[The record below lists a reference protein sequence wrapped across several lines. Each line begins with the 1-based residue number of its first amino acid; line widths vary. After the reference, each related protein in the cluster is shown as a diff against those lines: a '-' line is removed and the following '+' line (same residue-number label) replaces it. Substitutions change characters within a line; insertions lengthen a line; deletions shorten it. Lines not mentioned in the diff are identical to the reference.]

1 MQGNRPPLYFP
12 PEMLMVY
19 ESFVINP
26 MFLESV
32 SPMKPIP
39 FPQKDTVP
47 APADSP
53 DTTKELD
60 RIIVKGAKE
69 HNLKD
74 IDVEIPKKKLVV
86 ITGVSGSGKSSLAFD
101 TIFAEGQR
109 RYVESLSS
117 YARQFIGQMEKPRYD
132 TIRGLSPTIA
142 IEQKAASKNPRST
155 VGTITE
161 IYDYLRVLYARVGTQ
176 YCYKCGSKVGRGH
189 AQSMVTQI
197 MDLPKGSKTLILA
210 PIVENRKG
218 EHRERL
224 EELKKDGYARVR
236 VDGVVQD
243 LENVQT
249 LARNKK
255 HHIEVV
261 VDRLVIKDGEAF
273 EARLTDS
280 VEAALKLGGGQ
291 LIVHIL
297 GREDLKMSEARS
309 CCGIAYPELT
319 PQIFSF
325 NSPLGMCPDCN
336 GIGTLLSM
344 DADKVVPD
352 PGLSIREGA
361 VLPWKNYFI
370 KNPRYPN
377 DNSWGLGQL
386 LAMEEQWG
394 IDFNTPWKKLP
405 KKDRDLLLYG
415 SGGREMTV
423 NWNSAKIQG
432 EFTRTHEGLL
442 HTLMRRYRNTQS
454 ENAKK
459 YYSGFM
465 TAATCGT
472 CQGKRL
478 RDEILNVRIADKSI
492 IDVTSMTVD
501 QAHEFISSLTLEG
514 NKQLIAEELLKEI
527 SDRLRFLV
535 NVGLGYLSLDR
546 SGPTL
551 SGGESQRIRLAS
563 QVGSELTGVLY
574 ILDEPSIGLHQRD
587 NIKLLRTLQH
597 LRDIGN
603 TLIVVEHDQETME
616 NSDWIVDIGP
626 GAGHLG
632 GQIVAQGTPEEIQE
646 NPASVT
652 GKFLNGSEVIP
663 IPENRKKQKGRGKWI
678 TIHKAAE
685 NNLKNITVKIPVGML
700 VAVTG
705 VSGAGKSTL
714 INQILYPAL
723 AVKLNGAQI
732 QVGKHQK
739 ITGLSHLNKIINI
752 DQKPIGRTP
761 RSNPATYTKVFD
773 HIRELFAM
781 IPESKARGY
790 KKGRYSFNVKGGR
803 CEACQG
809 DGYIKV
815 EMHFLADVFVPCEI
829 CQGKRFNKSTLE
841 ITYKD
846 HNIADVLDL
855 SVLQARELFDSHPK
869 ITNILDTLMDVGLSY
884 IKLGQAATTL
894 SGGEAQRIKLARELA
909 KRDTGDTLYILDEPT
924 TGLHFQ
930 DVRLLLEV
938 LQRLTAAGNTVIIIE
953 HNLDVVKT
961 ADWII
966 DIGPEGGSG
975 GGEVVAQGSP
985 EKVAQVTESHTGY
998 YLKNML

>member
-1 MQGNRPPLYFP
+1 MIKYSSRTEEFIGQATLA
-12 PEMLMVY
+12 PEL
-19 ESFVINP
+19 P
-26 MFLESV
+26 
-32 SPMKPIP
+32 SPEIIS
-39 FPQKDTVP
+39 
-47 APADSP
+47 APSQV
-53 DTTKELD
+53 KELD
-60 RIIVKGAKE
+60 RIIVKGARE
-69 HNLKD
+69 HNLKG

-86 ITGVSGSGKSSLAFD
+86 FTGVSGSGKSSLAFD

-117 YARQFIGQMEKPRYD
+117 YARQFIGQMEKPKYD

-161 IYDYLRVLYARVGTQ
+161 IYDYLRVLFARVGTQ
-176 YCYKCGSKVGRGH
+176 YCCKCGKIVGRGH
-189 AQSMVTQI
+189 AQSMVSQI
-197 MDLPKGSKTLILA
+197 MALPASSKILILA

-224 EELKKDGYARVR
+224 DELKREGYARVR
-236 VDGVVQD
+236 VDGVVQE

-261 VDRLVIKDGEAF
+261 VDRLVIQNGAGF

-280 VEAALKLGGGQ
+280 VENALGLGNGQ
-291 LIVHIL
+291 IIVHMM

-336 GIGTLLSM
+336 GIGTLLAM
-344 DADKVVPD
+344 DPDKVVPD
-352 PGLSIREGA
+352 REVSIRQGA
-361 VLPWKNYFI
+361 VIPWKNYFI
-370 KNPRYPN
+370 KNPRYAN

-386 LAMEEQWG
+386 LAMEDQWG
-394 IDFNTPWKKLP
+394 IDFDLPWKKLP
-405 KKDRDLLLYG
+405 KGHQDLLLYG
-415 SGGREMTV
+415 SGTREMRV

-432 EFTRTHEGLL
+432 EFTRTHEGLI
-442 HTLMRRYRNTQS
+442 HTLMRRYLNTSS
-454 ENAKK
+454 EGQKK
-459 YYSGFM
+459 YYAEFM
-465 TAATCGT
+465 SASTCST
-472 CQGKRL
+472 CKGQRL
-478 RDEILNVRIADKSI
+478 KEEILHVKIQGNSI
-492 IDVTSMTVD
+492 IDLTGMTI
-501 QAHEFISSLTLEG
+501 QEAHAFVISLDLLG
-514 NKQLIAEELLKEI
+514 NQKLIAEELLKEI
-527 SDRLRFLV
+527 SDRLGFLV
-535 NVGLGYLSLDR
+535 NVGLDYLSLDR

-587 NIKLLRTLQH
+587 NIKLLSTLHH

-603 TLIVVEHDQETME
+603 TLIIVEHDQETME
-616 NSDWIVDIGP
+616 KSDWIIDIGP

-632 GQIVAQGTPEEIQE
+632 GQIVAQGTPSQIKA
-646 NPASVT
+646 NPASIT
-652 GKFLNGSEVIP
+652 GKFLTGQERIEVP
-663 IPENRKKQKGRGKWI
+663 QQRRVHADKGKKWI
-678 TIHKAAE
+678 SIVGASA
-685 NNLKNITVKIPVGML
+685 NNLKNVTAKIPIGLL

-723 AVKLNGAQI
+723 AVSLHNSQMG
-732 QVGKHQK
+732 VGKHEK
-739 ITGLSHLNKIINI
+739 ITGLAHVNKIINI

-761 RSNPATYTKVFD
+761 RSNPATYTKLFD
-773 HIRELFAM
+773 HIRDYFALL
-781 IPESKARGY
+781 PESKARGY

-815 EMHFLADVFVPCEI
+815 EMHFLADVFVPCEV
-829 CQGKRFNKSTLE
+829 CVGKRFNRATLE
-841 ITYKD
+841 IAYQD
-846 HNIADVLDL
+846 HSIADVLDL
-855 SVLQARELFDSHPK
+855 SVVQARELFEKHPK
-869 ITNILDTLMDVGLSY
+869 ITHILETLMDVGLSY

-930 DVRLLLEV
+930 DIRLLLGV
-938 LQRLTAAGNTVIIIE
+938 LQRLTDAGNTVIIIE
-953 HNLDVVKT
+953 HNLDVIKT
-961 ADWII
+961 ADWVI
-966 DIGPEGGSG
+966 DLGPEGGNR
-975 GGEVVAQGSP
+975 GGEIIATGPP
-985 EKVAQVTESHTGY
+985 EKVARSLKSHTGQ
-998 YLKNML
+998 YLKGVLS